1 MAAAF
6 EGSVTRWIHQ
16 LQAGDRAAA
25 QELWNRYFRRL
36 VGLARCKL
44 QGAQRRAADE
54 EDVVLSAFESF
65 FRGAEQGRFPR
76 LDDRDNLWRLLVVIT
91 ERKARNLVQ
100 HERRQKR
107 GGGEMRREAASA
119 DGGDPLAEA
128 GINEFASRGPTPEMA
143 AQVADQCRRLLELL
157 GDVTLRS
164 VAVWKME
171 GYTNAEIADKL
182 GCVPVTVERKLQLIR
197 RVWANEREL

>member
-1 MAAAF
+1 MAEGF
-6 EGSVTRWIHQ
+6 EGSVTQWIHQ

-25 QELWNRYFRRL
+25 QELWNRYFQRL

-91 ERKARNLVQ
+91 ERKAWNLVQ

-107 GGGEMRREAASA
+107 GGGEMRRESGLA
-119 DGGDPLAEA
+119 DGEDSPAEA
-128 GINEFASRGPTPEMA
+128 GINEFASREPTPEMA
-143 AQVADQCRRLLELL
+143 AQVAGECRRLLELL
-157 GDVTLRS
+157 GDATLRS

-197 RVWANEREL
+197 RVWANEREV